1 MEYKDILKN
10 EMGDYYDEKLIE
22 NLENMGFFEAP
33 ASTKFHGNYRGGLF
47 QHSLEVMRQLVCLTK
62 NNALSWEDPRSPYI
76 VGLLHDLC
84 KYDQYSVRLDGKI
97 EWINDQEYSG
107 HGEKSAILCL
117 VKLGLDLTEEES
129 LCIRW
134 HMGAFDEKEK
144 WNGYTKA
151 IHKYPNVL
159 WTHTA
164 DMLASHVVGI

>member
-84 KYDQYSVRLDGKI
+84 KYDQYSVRLQYWLIFKKKNI
-97 EWINDQEYSG
+97 LLWQEKPGISKVRNG
-107 HGEKSAILCL
+107 CTSRCLILPFI
-117 VKLGLDLTEEES
+117 D
-129 LCIRW
+129 
-134 HMGAFDEKEK
+134 
-144 WNGYTKA
+144 
-151 IHKYPNVL
+151 
-159 WTHTA
+159 
-164 DMLASHVVGI
+164 